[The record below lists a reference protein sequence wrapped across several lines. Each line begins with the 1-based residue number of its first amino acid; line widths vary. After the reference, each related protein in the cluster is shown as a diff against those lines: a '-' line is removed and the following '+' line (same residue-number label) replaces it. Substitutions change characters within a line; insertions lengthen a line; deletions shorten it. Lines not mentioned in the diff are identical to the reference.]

1 MLGRVSTAINKSPRD
16 GYNLWAENYDDQE
29 DNLMLALDEEVF
41 SGLLNGI
48 DVENKIIADVGCGTG
63 RHWQK
68 LLDKKPQKITGFDVS
83 EGMLEILK
91 QKFPVAETHLLKNNM
106 LDQLKNN
113 SCDIIIST
121 LTIAH
126 IKNVEEAMIEWNRV
140 LKPGGQ
146 IIITDYHPWHWPKAG
161 SALLV
166 TRTKSLQLPITYIQ
180 LEKLT
185 SLAGQLS
192 LEVLR
197 LNEKVIDE
205 SCKAIL

>member
-126 IKNVEEAMIEWNRV
+126 IKNAEAAINEWNRV
-140 LKPGGQ
+140 LKPGGY
-146 IIITDYHPWHWPKAG
+146 IILTDYHPVG
-161 SALLV
+161 
-166 TRTKSLQLPITYIQ
+166 I
-180 LEKLT
+180 
-185 SLAGQLS
+185 G
-192 LEVLR
+192 
-197 LNEKVIDE
+197 
-205 SCKAIL
+205 